1 MVSLDGRVSTLP
13 TVTSSAKSNS
23 RQKRK
28 DSFHFNINRMIT
40 KFKDVFEDIVGD
52 QKLAVHSTV
61 IETDFERDKYED
73 KIGKLTSSMNNE
85 LLGQV

>member
-1 MVSLDGRVSTLP
+1 
-13 TVTSSAKSNS
+13 
-23 RQKRK
+23 
-28 DSFHFNINRMIT
+28 MIT